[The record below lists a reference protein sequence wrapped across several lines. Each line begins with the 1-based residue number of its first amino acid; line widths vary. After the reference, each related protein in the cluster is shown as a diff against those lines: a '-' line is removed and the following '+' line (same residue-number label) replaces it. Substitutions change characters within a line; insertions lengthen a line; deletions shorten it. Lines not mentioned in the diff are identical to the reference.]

1 LFIIFVRM
9 AGHPTV
15 GRHHFIFESSQSH
28 HTRCGSSVRLNIPV
42 HRTVPHKTQHS
53 QETHTMA
60 RRDLN
65 LLSQKASDHRL
76 TQHGLGNIFVRVGES
91 WTRTN
96 LNVLARDLYHN
107 NQHFYCTILSH
118 IANCCGPFELI
129 WSVSCFSP
137 NISHRS
143 FLLTH
148 SCAASF

>member
-1 LFIIFVRM
+1 MFIIFVRISE
-9 AGHPTV
+9 HPAV
-15 GRHHFIFESSQSH
+15 GRCHFIFESSQSH
-28 HTRCGSSVRLNIPV
+28 DTRCDSSGRLNIPV
-42 HRTVPHKTQHS
+42 HRTLPHKTQHS

-65 LLSQKASDHRL
+65 QLSQQASDRRP
-76 TQHGLGNIFVRVGES
+76 TQHCLGNVFVLGGES
-91 WTRTN
+91 WTRTD
-96 LNVLARDLYHN
+96 LKVLARDLYHN
-107 NQHFYCTILSH
+107 NQHFCCTILSH
-118 IANCCGPFELI
+118 IANWCGHFELI